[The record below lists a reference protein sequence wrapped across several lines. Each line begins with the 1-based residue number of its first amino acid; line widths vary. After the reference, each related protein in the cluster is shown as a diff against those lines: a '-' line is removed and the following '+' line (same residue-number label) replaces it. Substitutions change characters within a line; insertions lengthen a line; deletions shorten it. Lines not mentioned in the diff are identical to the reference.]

1 MNAVLA
7 KAAAPQEENEI
18 MKLILTIA
26 IIAVAASALNAGPG
40 HDHPEEPGGAAVQ
53 GGPVELTQQ
62 QADNLGLQTVEAEIT
77 ELAPTLE
84 VPAVFVLPPERHA
97 RITAPFA
104 GRVTALLA
112 KLGDHVQRE
121 QPLLRVTPL
130 AVGSPPQEIK
140 APLDG
145 VIFEQDAVIGLP
157 FTPETTLMQT
167 GDYRELL
174 ARGSFYQSPELTR
187 VEPGQKTVVL
197 LDVFPGERFE
207 GKVQRVDPGH
217 TDGSAFFHIYA
228 LVPNPEDKLHPNYR
242 GRMLIETGAPQ
253 TVVAVPRRAVLGRLG
268 AKFVYVQ
275 TAPLHFERRE
285 VVAGLVSGDRVEIVE
300 GVLPGDAVVTNGH
313 YQLQYTGGGGAP
325 AEEAGHDHAH

>member
-1 MNAVLA
+1 MTQKLVLFCLL
-7 KAAAPQEENEI
+7 AAAIP
-18 MKLILTIA
+18 LR
-26 IIAVAASALNAGPG
+26 AGPG
-40 HDHPEEPGGAAVQ
+40 HDHPSEPGGAAPQ
-53 GGPVELTQQ
+53 GGPVELTAP
-62 QADNLGLQTVEAEIT
+62 QAANLGLQTVEAEII

-97 RITAPFA
+97 RITAPFP

-112 KLGDHVQRE
+112 KLGDHVKRD

-130 AVGSPPQEIK
+130 AVGSPSQEIR

-145 VIFEQDAVIGLP
+145 VVFEQGAVIGLP

-187 VEPGQKTVVL
+187 IATGQKAVVL

-207 GKVQRVDPGH
+207 GAVQRVDPGH
-217 TDGSAFFHIYA
+217 LDGSAFFHIYA
-228 LVPNPEDKLHPNYR
+228 LVPNPTEKLHPNYR

-253 TVVAVPRRAVLGRLG
+253 SMVSVPRRAVLGRLG

-275 TAPLHFERRE
+275 TEPLHFERRE
-285 VVAGLVSGDRVEIVE
+285 VVTGMVSGDRVEIVE
-300 GVLPGDAVVTNGH
+300 GVLPGDVIVTNGH
-313 YQLQYTGGGGAP
+313 YQLQYTTSGAAP
-325 AEEAGHDHAH
+325 AGEGGHDHAH

>member
-1 MNAVLA
+1 MTRELVLFCLL
-7 KAAAPQEENEI
+7 AAATP
-18 MKLILTIA
+18 LR
-26 IIAVAASALNAGPG
+26 AGPG
-40 HDHPEEPGGAAVQ
+40 HDHPSEPGGAAPQ
-53 GGPVELTQQ
+53 GGPVELTAQ
-62 QADNLGLQTVEAEIT
+62 QAANLGMQTVEAEII

-97 RITAPFA
+97 RITAPFP

-112 KLGDHVQRE
+112 KLGDHVKRD

-130 AVGSPPQEIK
+130 AVGSPSQEIR
-140 APLDG
+140 APLEG
-145 VIFEQDAVIGLP
+145 VVFEQDAVIGLP

-187 VEPGQKTVVL
+187 IASGQKVVVL

-207 GKVQRVDPGH
+207 GVVQRVDPGH
-217 TDGSAFFHIYA
+217 LDGSAFFHIYA
-228 LVPNPEDKLHPNYR
+228 LVPNPTDKLHPNYR

-253 TVVAVPRRAVLGRLG
+253 SVVSVPRRAVLGRLG

-275 TAPLHFERRE
+275 TEPLHFERRQ
-285 VVAGLVSGDRVEIVE
+285 VMTGTVSGDQVEIVE
-300 GVLPGDAVVTNGH
+300 GVLPGDVVVTNGH
-313 YQLQYTGGGGAP
+313 YQLQYTTSRAAPGGDG
-325 AEEAGHDHAH
+325 GHDHAH

>member
-1 MNAVLA
+1 MKQKLLFFCLL
-7 KAAAPQEENEI
+7 AAAIP
-18 MKLILTIA
+18 LR
-26 IIAVAASALNAGPG
+26 AGPG
-40 HDHPEEPGGAAVQ
+40 HDHPSEPGGAAPQ
-53 GGPVELTQQ
+53 GGPVELTEQQ
-62 QADNLGLQTVEAEIT
+62 VANLGVQTVEAEII

-112 KLGDHVQRE
+112 KLGDHVHRD
-121 QPLLRVTPL
+121 QPLMRVTPL
-130 AVGSPPQEIK
+130 AVGSPPQEIR

-145 VIFEQDAVIGLP
+145 IVFEQDAVIGLP

-187 VEPGQKTVVL
+187 IASGQKVVVL

-207 GKVQRVDPGH
+207 GAVQRVDPGH
-217 TDGSAFFHIYA
+217 LDGSAFFHIYA
-228 LVPNPEDKLHPNYR
+228 LVPNPTEKLHPNYR

-253 TVVAVPRRAVLGRLG
+253 SMVSVPRRAVLGRLG

-275 TAPLHFERRE
+275 TEPLHFERRE
-285 VVAGLVSGDRVEIVE
+285 VVTGMVSGDRVEIVE
-300 GVLPGDAVVTNGH
+300 GVLPGDVIVTNGH
-313 YQLQYTGGGGAP
+313 YQLQYTTSGAAP
-325 AEEAGHDHAH
+325 AGDSGHDHAH

>member
-1 MNAVLA
+1 MKPIIITAAVLA
-7 KAAAPQEENEI
+7 VVSS
-18 MKLILTIA
+18 LR
-26 IIAVAASALNAGPG
+26 AGPG
-40 HDHPEEPGGAAVQ
+40 HDHPKEPGGGDVH
-53 GGPVELTQQ
+53 GGPVELTEQ
-62 QADNLGLQTVEAEIT
+62 QAANLHLETAEAGIV

-97 RITAPFA
+97 RITATFP

-112 KLGDHVQRE
+112 KLGEHVHRD

-130 AVGSPPQEIK
+130 AVGSPPQEIR

-187 VEPGQKTVVL
+187 IAPGQKAVVL
-197 LDVFPGERFE
+197 LDIFPGQRFE
-207 GKVQRVDPGH
+207 GTVQRVDPGH
-217 TDGSAFFHIYA
+217 AEGSPFFHIYA
-228 LVPNPEDKLHPNYR
+228 VVRNPDDKLHPNYR

-253 TVVAVPRRAVLGRLG
+253 PVVAIPQRAVLGRLG
-268 AKFVYVQ
+268 KKFVFVQ
-275 TAPLHFERRE
+275 TEPLHFERRE

-300 GVLPGDAVVTNGH
+300 GVLPGDVVVTNGH
-313 YQLQYTGGGGAP
+313 YQLQYTGGGESTTDA
-325 AEEAGHDHAH
+325 HDHAH

>member
-1 MNAVLA
+1 
-7 KAAAPQEENEI
+7 
-18 MKLILTIA
+18 MKTILILS
-26 IIAVAASALNAGPG
+26 VFAAFAMNSHAGPG
-40 HDHPEEPGGAAVQ
+40 HDHPEEPGGAAPQ
-53 GGPVELTQQ
+53 GGPVVLTEQE
-62 QADNLGLQTVEAEIT
+62 AANLGLQTVEAGIIEI
-77 ELAPTLE
+77 APTLE

-112 KLGDHVQRE
+112 KLGDHVQRD

-130 AVGSPPQEIK
+130 AVGSPTQEIR

-187 VEPGQKTVVL
+187 IASGQKAVVL
-197 LDVFPGERFE
+197 LDVFPAERFE
-207 GKVQRVDPGH
+207 GTVQRVDPGH
-217 TDGSAFFHIYA
+217 AEGSAFFHIYA
-228 LVPNPEDKLHPNYR
+228 LVPNPDDNKLHPNYR

-253 TVVAVPRRAVLGRLG
+253 TVVTVPRRAVLGKLG

-275 TAPLHFERRE
+275 TEPLHFERRE
-285 VVAGLVSGDRVEIVE
+285 VVTGLVSGDRVEIVE
-300 GVLPGDAVVTNGH
+300 GVLPGDMVVTTGH
-313 YQLQYTGGGGAP
+313 DQLQYTAGGGEAAVGAGR
-325 AEEAGHDHAH
+325 EDGHAH

>member
-1 MNAVLA
+1 MKRSIALAVLLA
-7 KAAAPQEENEI
+7 TTSLLP
-18 MKLILTIA
+18 
-26 IIAVAASALNAGPG
+26 AGPG
-40 HDHPEEPGGAAVQ
+40 HDHHEEPGGGGTH
-53 GGPVELTQQ
+53 GGPVELTAK
-62 QADNLGLQTVEAEIT
+62 QAANLRLETVEAGVV

-112 KLGDHVQRE
+112 KLGDHVERY

-130 AVGSPPQEIK
+130 AVGSPPQEIR

-187 VEPGQKTVVL
+187 IQPGQKAVLL

-207 GKVQRVDPGH
+207 GAVQRVDPGH
-217 TDGSAFFHIYA
+217 SEGSPFFHIYA
-228 LVPNPEDKLHPNYR
+228 LVPNANDKLHPNYR
-242 GRMLIETGAPQ
+242 DACSSKQARRNPWWPCRGARCSGGWGRGSFTCRPNRCTSSA
-253 TVVAVPRRAVLGRLG
+253 ARCR
-268 AKFVYVQ
+268 
-275 TAPLHFERRE
+275 
-285 VVAGLVSGDRVEIVE
+285 
-300 GVLPGDAVVTNGH
+300 PGWC
-313 YQLQYTGGGGAP
+313 P
-325 AEEAGHDHAH
+325 ATRWKSSRGCCPATWW

>member
-1 MNAVLA
+1 MTRTLA
-7 KAAAPQEENEI
+7 LFFLLAAAIP
-18 MKLILTIA
+18 LH
-26 IIAVAASALNAGPG
+26 AGPG
-40 HDHPEEPGGAAVQ
+40 HDHPSEPGGAAPQ
-53 GGPVELTQQ
+53 DGPVELTAQ
-62 QADNLGLQTVEAEIT
+62 QAANLGMQTVEAEII

-97 RITAPFA
+97 RITAPFP

-112 KLGDHVQRE
+112 KLGDHVKRD

-130 AVGSPPQEIK
+130 AVGSPSQEIR

-145 VIFEQDAVIGLP
+145 IVFEQDAVIGLP

-187 VEPGQKTVVL
+187 IASGQKVVVL

-207 GKVQRVDPGH
+207 GVVQRVDPGH
-217 TDGSAFFHIYA
+217 LDGSAFFHIYA
-228 LVPNPEDKLHPNYR
+228 LVPNPADKLHPNYR

-253 TVVAVPRRAVLGRLG
+253 SVVSVPRRAVLGRLG

-275 TAPLHFERRE
+275 TEPLHFERRE
-285 VVAGLVSGDRVEIVE
+285 VMTGTVSGDRVEIVE
-300 GVLPGDAVVTNGH
+300 GVLPGDVVVTNGH
-313 YQLQYTGGGGAP
+313 YQLQYTTNIAAP
-325 AEEAGHDHAH
+325 AGDGGHDHAH

>member
-1 MNAVLA
+1 MKTIILVIVL
-7 KAAAPQEENEI
+7 
-18 MKLILTIA
+18 LGSSL
-26 IIAVAASALNAGPG
+26 LLHAGPG
-40 HDHPEEPGGAAVQ
+40 HDHPEEPGGGAMH
-53 GGPVELTQQ
+53 GGPVELTEQ
-62 QADNLGLQTVEAEIT
+62 QAANLRLETVEAEVV

-112 KLGDHVQRE
+112 KLGDHVKRD

-187 VEPGQKTVVL
+187 IASGQKAVVL

-207 GKVQRVDPGH
+207 GTVQRVDPGH
-217 TDGSAFFHIYA
+217 SEGSPFFHIYA
-228 LVPNPEDKLHPNYR
+228 LVPNADDKLHPNYR
-242 GRMLIETGAPQ
+242 GRMLLETGAPQ
-253 TVVAVPRRAVLGRLG
+253 PVVAVPRRAVLGRLG

-275 TAPLHFERRE
+275 TEPRHFERRE
-285 VVAGLVSGDRVEIVE
+285 VVTGLVSGDRVEIVE
-300 GVLPGDAVVTNGH
+300 GVLPGDIVVTNGH
-313 YQLQYTGGGGAP
+313 YQLQYAGGA
-325 AEEAGHDHAH
+325 EAAGEADAHDHAH

>member
-1 MNAVLA
+1 MKRSILVAVLS
-7 KAAAPQEENEI
+7 
-18 MKLILTIA
+18 
-26 IIAVAASALNAGPG
+26 ASALPLRAGPG
-40 HDHPEEPGGAAVQ
+40 HDHPEQPGGGAMH
-53 GGPVELTQQ
+53 GGPVELTEQ
-62 QADNLGLQTVEAEIT
+62 QAANLRLETVEAEVV

-112 KLGDHVQRE
+112 KLGDHVKRD
-121 QPLLRVTPL
+121 QPLLRVAPL

-187 VEPGQKTVVL
+187 IASGQKADLL
-197 LDVFPGERFE
+197 LDVFPGERF
-207 GKVQRVDPGH
+207 GGTVQRVDPGH
-217 TDGSAFFHIYA
+217 AEGSPFFHIYA
-228 LVPNPEDKLHPNYR
+228 LVPNADDKLHPNYR
-242 GRMLIETGAPQ
+242 GRMLIETGTPQ
-253 TVVAVPRRAVLGRLG
+253 PVVAVPRRAVLGRLG

-275 TAPLHFERRE
+275 TEPRHFERRE
-285 VVAGLVSGDRVEIVE
+285 VVTGLVSGERVEIVE
-300 GVLPGDAVVTNGH
+300 GVLPGDIVVTNGH
-313 YQLQYTGGGGAP
+313 YQLQYTAGA
-325 AEEAGHDHAH
+325 ESAGAAGTHDHAH

>member
-1 MNAVLA
+1 MKTILILAVLA
-7 KAAAPQEENEI
+7 AF
-18 MKLILTIA
+18 
-26 IIAVAASALNAGPG
+26 AVNSHAGPG
-40 HDHPEEPGGAAVQ
+40 HDHPEEPGGAAPQ
-53 GGPVELTQQ
+53 GGPVVLTEQ
-62 QADNLGLQTVEAEIT
+62 QAANLGLQSVEAEII
-77 ELAPTLE
+77 EIAPTLE

-104 GRVTALLA
+104 GRVTAFLA
-112 KLGDHVQRE
+112 KLGDDVQRD

-130 AVGSPPQEIK
+130 AVGSPPQEIR

-187 VEPGQKTVVL
+187 IASGQKAVVL

-207 GKVQRVDPGH
+207 GTVQRVDPGH
-217 TDGSAFFHIYA
+217 SEGSAFFHIYA
-228 LVPNPEDKLHPNYR
+228 LVPNPDDKLHPNYR

-253 TVVAVPRRAVLGRLG
+253 TVVAVPRGAVLGKLG

-275 TAPLHFERRE
+275 TEPLHFERRE
-285 VVAGLVSGDRVEIVE
+285 VVTGLGSGDRVEIVE
-300 GVLPGDAVVTNGH
+300 GVLPGDIVVTTGH
-313 YQLQYTGGGGAP
+313 YQLQYTAGSGEVAV
-325 AEEAGHDHAH
+325 EAGHGDDHAH